1 MIDSHCHILWGV
13 DDASTSAS
21 QSLAMLKLAIEDGV
35 KIIAATSHI
44 KYPLYPN
51 TFAILNDALQQLQQL
66 IKEYNLPIQVIMGAE
81 NFFDHRTIGL
91 LEKDQFITYN
101 NAGKYMLVEFAW
113 TKNCFDNPTQ
123 YLQQVIDKGIIPV
136 IAHPERY
143 EWVHENYD
151 IIHTWRKMGCLMQ
164 VNRTSILQMDKIKQ
178 ANKVALKLLNDD
190 LIDMVGS
197 DAHSALANRIPI
209 LSDVYKYIKDNY
221 GKNRADLYIKINP
234 KKLLES

>member
-178 ANKVALKLLNDD
+178 ANEVALKLLNDD

-209 LSDVYKYIKDNY
+209 LNDVYKYIKDNY

>member
-66 IKEYNLPIQVIMGAE
+66 IKEYNLPIQVIIGAE

-178 ANKVALKLLNDD
+178 ANEVALKLLNDD